1 MQEDRREF
9 RRQEV
14 RYPMECCSAGDGRG
28 YNLRAVT
35 RNISTGG
42 VAFEVDVLEG
52 MVLPEPHALLD
63 VELAIPPGEGHS
75 PYQGSIRSVAEVL
88 RCEPLP
94 SPRPQGGEGRE
105 RVRIAARFREPLKLQ
120 F

>member
-14 RYPMECCSAGDGRG
+14 RFPLECRAASDGWG
-28 YNLRAVT
+28 HGLRAVA

-42 VAFEVDVLEG
+42 VAFEMDLLEG
-52 MVLPEPHALLD
+52 MASPQPHALLD
-63 VELAIPPGEGHS
+63 IELAIPPGEGHS

-88 RCEPLP
+88 RCEPLSHAP
-94 SPRPQGGEGRE
+94 QQGGEGRE
-105 RVRIAARFREPLKLQ
+105 RVRIAARFREPLKLD